1 MNLNLGVKG
10 EYEISVLRGNGA
22 AETYTFSN
30 LILDSFIDRW
40 SNTSGVTASSELSCY
55 VGSGTT
61 APAVTD
67 TQLEAFVA
75 KSPADANISGNYLN
89 YKTGS
94 DYWTEYTATFTYSL
108 GQVVGN
114 ISEVGIQINDGSKVH
129 TNIDSRSLI
138 KDATNSPITLSL
150 TSSDQLIVRYKITF
164 KIPTTQSSAV
174 VSIAGNST
182 TVTWECHNALDYRAW
197 SIYNMMQFY
206 SAKASYIY
214 MKNAALVNNPELE
227 VPQGGGVFIVSVT
240 TTGVKISPGVREY
253 TFTLPS
259 SSVPV
264 GGSFNYLLFYPAI
277 QFGGAGSKTQSGF
290 HFSVP
295 VEKTS
300 DQIFRV
306 TYGVSLT
313 RL

>member
-174 VSIAGNST
+174 VMNRFA
-182 TVTWECHNALDYRAW
+182 V
-197 SIYNMMQFY
+197 
-206 SAKASYIY
+206 
-214 MKNAALVNNPELE
+214 
-227 VPQGGGVFIVSVT
+227 
-240 TTGVKISPGVREY
+240 
-253 TFTLPS
+253 
-259 SSVPV
+259 
-264 GGSFNYLLFYPAI
+264 
-277 QFGGAGSKTQSGF
+277 
-290 HFSVP
+290 
-295 VEKTS
+295 
-300 DQIFRV
+300 
-306 TYGVSLT
+306 
-313 RL
+313 